1 MFFWILLVFAISGTV
16 AIGFYT
22 CGDPDAICASLLFF
36 TILAVAIAF
45 CTGLL
50 VAENAD
56 WEYQFAEERIV
67 LEQSDGIYFETI
79 VTDNGSLTCKY
90 DYKTEFGIVDDTI
103 DLYDTSRDEFYRNP
117 VKDGE
122 APTIKIYRAEYINQ
136 DLKHWFWFC
145 GSPNDELDRI
155 IVNYNKDMVKEY
167 KSCLD

>member
-1 MFFWILLVFAISGTV
+1 MFFWILLVVAVIGTV

-22 CGDPDAICASLLFF
+22 YGDPDAICASLALFVG
-36 TILAVAIAF
+36 LALAIAF

-67 LEQSDGIYFETI
+67 LEQSDGVYFETI
-79 VTDNGSLTCKY
+79 VMDNGSLTCKY
-90 DYKTEFGIVDDTI
+90 DYKTEFGIVDGTI

-122 APTIKIYRAEYINQ
+122 APTIEIYTAVYTNQ
-136 DLKHWFWFC
+136 DLKNWFWFC
-145 GSPNDELDRI
+145 DSPIEQERI
-155 IVNYNKDMVKEY
+155 VVNYNKDMVKEY